1 MKKCTVVAAAVV
13 AASSGLA
20 FAQFDAF
27 YDGSQSRLVGG
38 AFDITWA
45 AAGTYDGVAHS
56 TGDLIG
62 TYSAGSLAY
71 TYDGS
76 GERGIGQYAG
86 GSFSGF
92 CIELQNIAGGTR
104 TYDVIE
110 IQGAPNPAPGLGGD
124 GYDILDQIEVKAVVA
139 AAINL
144 GWISSDLSAAGTV
157 SNGQLAAI
165 QGMIWAMVFDDA
177 VVTANYAFVGG
188 YMQDIQDRIDF
199 MVLNGM
205 NQNVAGL
212 RAMVNANSQD
222 QLYVVPLPPA
232 AFAGLLTLGGLAGF
246 SRLRRR

>member
-20 FAQFDAF
+20 LAQFDAY

-38 AFDITWA
+38 AFDVTWA
-45 AAGTYDGVAHS
+45 AAGTYEGVAHA

-62 TYSAGSLAY
+62 SYSAGTLAY
-71 TYDGS
+71 TYDGP
-76 GERGIGQYAG
+76 GERGAGQYSG
-86 GSFSGF
+86 GTFSGF
-92 CIELQNIAGGTR
+92 CIELQSIAGGTR
-104 TYDVIE
+104 TYDVVE
-110 IQGAPNPAPGLGGD
+110 ISDAPNPAPGLGGD

-144 GWISSDLSAAGTV
+144 GWINEDLSATGSV
-157 SNGQLAAI
+157 SNIQLAAI
-165 QGMIWAMVFDDA
+165 QGMIWTVVFDDA
-177 VVTANYAFVGG
+177 VVTANYANVSAA
-188 YMQDIQDRIDF
+188 MQDIQDRIDF

-212 RAMVNANSQD
+212 RAMLSADSQD
-222 QLYVVPLPPA
+222 QLYVVPLPAA
-232 AFAGLLTLGGLAGF
+232 AFAGLLTLGGIGGF

>member
-1 MKKCTVVAAAVV
+1 MKKCTVVVAAVV

-20 FAQFDAF
+20 FAQFDAY

-38 AFDITWA
+38 AFDVTWA
-45 AAGTYDGVAHS
+45 SAGTYDGVAHS

-62 TYSAGSLAY
+62 TYGAGSLAY
-71 TYDGS
+71 TYDGP
-76 GERGIGQYAG
+76 GDRGAGQYAD
-86 GSFSGF
+86 GSFNGF
-92 CIELQNIAGGTR
+92 CIELQSIAGGTR

-110 IQGAPNPAPGLGGD
+110 IADAPNPAPGLGGD

-139 AAINL
+139 AAIDL
-144 GWISSDLSAAGTV
+144 GWINNDLSASGAV

-165 QGMIWAMVFDDA
+165 QGMIWTMVFDDA
-177 VVTANYAFVGG
+177 VVTANYGFVAG

-199 MVLNGM
+199 MELNGM
-205 NQNVAGL
+205 GQNVAGL
-212 RAMVNANSQD
+212 RVMANADSQD

-232 AFAGLLTLGGLAGF
+232 AFAGLLTLGGLGGF